1 VLHHVARPCPAPV
14 LSRSH
19 LVNPI
24 QFEERLAYNLDKLL
38 ILVLFQAGEKDVSS
52 FCDSRSALGT
62 TQVPIQSVTVSFP
75 WSKEARS

>member
-1 VLHHVARPCPAPV
+1 MLQHVARPCPAPV

-24 QFEERLAYNLDKLL
+24 QFEERLAYNLDKRL

-52 FCDSRSALGT
+52 FHVSRSSLGT

-75 WSKEARS
+75 WSKEATS